1 MALPFYDAFQTVM
14 QPRIS
19 AMPHLDGRDIDQA
32 MSIYRVNEP
41 QARAIL
47 SSLQVEGFGLIQG

>member
-1 MALPFYDAFQTVM
+1 M

-19 AMPHLDGRDIDQA
+19 AMPRLDNRDVDQA
-32 MSIYRVNEP
+32 MSNYRVNEP

-47 SSLQVEGFGLIQG
+47 GSLRIEGFGLIQG